1 MNKELTLRPVRL
13 LLVEDN
19 PDDVR
24 LTRETL
30 KECKMLVDL
39 YHAEDGVEA
48 MEFLRKEG
56 KYAASPRPDLVIMDL
71 NMPRKDGRETLAEM
85 KSDPDLMR
93 IPVVVFT
100 VSDSEEDILKSYNL
114 HANAYITKPIDLE
127 QFSRVVKEIENF
139 WFTVVNL
146 PNGKT
151 Y

>member
-1 MNKELTLRPVRL
+1 VNKELTLRPVRL